1 MPPLTSVLRS
11 TLKSPVQF
19 IERGGKIKL
28 RKYQLQVVRAVISSV
43 INNKGLSFVVMFPR
57 QSGKNEVQA
66 QIESYLLTVYSTLNK
81 DIVKVSPTWKP
92 QSLNAMRRL
101 DRVLSTNLIT
111 RSLYRKEEGFIFRIG
126 NSRIQF
132 FSGQPESN
140 IVGATASALLEV
152 DEAQD
157 VDIQKFDRDIAPMA
171 SSTNATRV
179 FWGTAWTDTTLL
191 ARELKSARALQRK
204 DRQRRVFICNA
215 NQVAKEVPAYGLF
228 VQEQV
233 HKLGRNN
240 PLIKTQYFSEM
251 ITSEGG
257 MFPPARRQ
265 AMQGT
270 HSRLDSPNPGEQYAF
285 LIDVAGEDENA
296 TLDLDRM
303 SNPGR
308 DSTVLTIVRANTETL
323 TDPIIRA
330 PTYEVVSR
338 RAWIGLK
345 HSSIYATILDLAKI
359 WMPLWMVIDSTGV
372 GAGLSSFLVNALGQH
387 VLPFI
392 FTSSTKSALGWDF
405 ISLCETGR
413 FKDHKPERGY
423 PNLKDDRFQFWNQI
437 DYVQMEVIPGPERKL
452 RWGVPDGT
460 RDISGELVHDDYVI
474 SAALASVLDQQNWI
488 TSGEPAI
495 IHAVDPLQELSR
507 GF

>member
-1 MPPLTSVLRS
+1 
-11 TLKSPVQF
+11 
-19 IERGGKIKL
+19 
-28 RKYQLQVVRAVISSV
+28 
-43 INNKGLSFVVMFPR
+43 
-57 QSGKNEVQA
+57 
-66 QIESYLLTVYSTLNK
+66 
-81 DIVKVSPTWKP
+81 
-92 QSLNAMRRL
+92 
-101 DRVLSTNLIT
+101 
-111 RSLYRKEEGFIFRIG
+111 
-126 NSRIQF
+126 
-132 FSGQPESN
+132 
-140 IVGATASALLEV
+140 
-152 DEAQD
+152 
-157 VDIQKFDRDIAPMA
+157 
-171 SSTNATRV
+171 
-179 FWGTAWTDTTLL
+179 
-191 ARELKSARALQRK
+191 
-204 DRQRRVFICNA
+204 
-215 NQVAKEVPAYGLF
+215 
-228 VQEQV
+228 
-233 HKLGRNN
+233 
-240 PLIKTQYFSEM
+240 
-251 ITSEGG
+251 
-257 MFPPARRQ
+257 
-265 AMQGT
+265 
-270 HSRLDSPNPGEQYAF
+270 
-285 LIDVAGEDENA
+285 
-296 TLDLDRM
+296 M